1 MYSMKD
7 SKGKRQLIRDQEGL
21 ELLAKQLVSVRK
33 RYGHTQQSLADKA
46 GLSLSQIAR
55 IETAVTNP
63 TISTLMRISR
73 VLDIPL
79 SHLFE
84 FKLDK
89 LDFEK

>member
-1 MYSMKD
+1 MKD
-7 SKGKRQLIRDQEGL
+7 SNGKRQIIRDKEGL
-21 ELLAKQLVSVRK
+21 EKLAKQLVMVRK
-33 RYGHTQQSLADKA
+33 RYSHTKQSLADKA
-46 GLSLSQIAR
+46 DLSLSQIAR

-84 FKLDK
+84 FKLEK